1 MAGQDSDSRIFQKW
15 SVGFLES
22 EFYGFVVYFLRG
34 NPLPAGP
41 FGAFHSR
48 VFYFFYS
55 TNYVIGSNRRSVLPK
70 NIRFKSKGVDKPVF
84 RDVVFFRQVVNQ
96 PASVIRPQQSG
107 ISESHQ
113 VSVGVRRR

>member
-55 TNYVIGSNRRSVLPK
+55 KNYVIGSNRRSVLPK
-70 NIRFKSKGVDKPVF
+70 NIRFKGEGVDQAVF
-84 RDVVFFRQVVNQ
+84 RNVIFFHQVVNQ
-96 PASVIRPQQSG
+96 SAAIVLP
-107 ISESHQ
+107 
-113 VSVGVRRR
+113 